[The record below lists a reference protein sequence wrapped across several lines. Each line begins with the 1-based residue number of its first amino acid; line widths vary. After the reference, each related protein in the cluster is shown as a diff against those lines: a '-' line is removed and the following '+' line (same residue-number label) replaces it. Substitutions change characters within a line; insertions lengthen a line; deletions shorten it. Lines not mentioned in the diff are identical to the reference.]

1 MLRWALIFGA
11 LAVVAGLLGF
21 VGLAGVGASVAQA
34 LFVVFV
40 GLVIASFV
48 VRAIRGRSAA

>member
-48 VRAIRGRSAA
+48 VRAIRGRSVA